1 VLLPASS
8 AQLVWCRLLAFLVLR
23 LIQASLAYVEAKRA
37 VGYQLSRLNRI
48 WVYAVFVCITW
59 GASSVIGNA
68 LRGLLL
74 EPFAIK
80 SSSMEPALEQ
90 GDQVY
95 IFKRGPGARLERGS
109 VIVWTD
115 HRIDRALASRIVAFG
130 GDDTKAAEFG
140 NARLRPSLRA
150 STFVSPLRVVAD
162 RCPNQEQRRYPHGF
176 SRSQT
181 TGENHMR
188 LIIIGAGFAGMY
200 AALSAARLRDIQ
212 GVSPEELEIA
222 LVAPEPTLVVRPRLY
237 EPKPETLTA
246 PLLDVLKAIDV
257 VYVQGSAETI
267 DTKSHAVEVLTAK
280 GSRKT
285 LSYDRLVVAT
295 GSRLFRPNIPGL
307 AEHGFSVDNLDDA
320 VALDKHLHSLAERPA
335 LNGRDTVVV
344 AGGGFTGI
352 EAATEVPSRLREILG
367 KDARTRV
374 IIVERNGAIA
384 PDMGEGPRPI
394 IEEALRKLSVETR
407 LGAGVA
413 ALDKSGVTLSDG
425 ERIEAETVIWAGG
438 IRAAPLTAQIPAE
451 RDNFGRLLVDRDLR
465 VLSVPGV
472 FATGDAARAA
482 SDDLGN
488 YALMSCQHA
497 TRMGAFAGNNAAAEL
512 LGVPTKPYH
521 QKAYV
526 TCLDLGEAGALFT
539 RGWERKVELV
549 GDVAKK
555 TKHEINTVWI
565 YPPKAE
571 RAAALAS
578 ADPERVTDL

>member
-1 VLLPASS
+1 
-8 AQLVWCRLLAFLVLR
+8 
-23 LIQASLAYVEAKRA
+23 
-37 VGYQLSRLNRI
+37 
-48 WVYAVFVCITW
+48 
-59 GASSVIGNA
+59 
-68 LRGLLL
+68 
-74 EPFAIK
+74 
-80 SSSMEPALEQ
+80 
-90 GDQVY
+90 
-95 IFKRGPGARLERGS
+95 
-109 VIVWTD
+109 
-115 HRIDRALASRIVAFG
+115 
-130 GDDTKAAEFG
+130 
-140 NARLRPSLRA
+140 
-150 STFVSPLRVVAD
+150 
-162 RCPNQEQRRYPHGF
+162 
-176 SRSQT
+176 
-181 TGENHMR
+181 MR
-188 LIIIGAGFAGMY
+188 LVIIGAGFAGMY
-200 AALSAARLRDIQ
+200 AALSAARLRDIR

-257 VYVQGSAETI
+257 AYVQGSAETI
-267 DTKSHAVEVLTAK
+267 DTKSRTVGIVAAK
-280 GSRKT
+280 GANKGAKQS

-307 AEHGFSVDNLDDA
+307 AEHGFSVDSLDDA
-320 VALDKHLHSLAERPA
+320 IALDEHLHSLAKRPA
-335 LNGRDTVVV
+335 VNGRDTVVV

-352 EAATEVPSRLREILG
+352 EAATEMPSRLREILG

-374 IIVERNGAIA
+374 IIVDRNKAIA
-384 PDMGEGPRPI
+384 PDMGEGPRPV
-394 IEEALRKLSVETR
+394 IEEALRKLGVETR

-413 ALDKSGVTLSDG
+413 SLDESGITLSDG
-425 ERIEAETVIWAGG
+425 ERIETETVIWAAG
-438 IRAAPLTAQIPAE
+438 IRAAPLTQQVPAE

-465 VLSVPGV
+465 VPSVPGV

-482 SDDLGN
+482 SDDVGN

-539 RGWERKVELV
+539 RGWERKVEMV

-555 TKHEINTVWI
+555 TKQEINTVWI
-565 YPPKAE
+565 YPPRAE